1 MAYALTINSP
11 ATSNG
16 ALGRARDAVARY
28 RTYRET
34 VSELRALNDR
44 ELADLGIVR
53 ANVRDV
59 ARSAVYG
66 L

>member
-1 MAYALTINSP
+1 MAYALTINSG
-11 ATSNG
+11 ANG
-16 ALGRARDAVARY
+16 SGVFDRARDAVARY

-34 VSELRALNDR
+34 VGELRALNDR

-53 ANVRDV
+53 ANVSDV